1 MKAGLKVQ
9 ELGEPI
15 YFKNKNL
22 NHILRLNY
30 DVVKHLIGCFGM
42 TKKMGFVVLAGALLD
57 GGEGLFLNLTGF
69 QNLSGL

>member
-22 NHILRLNY
+22 NSIFGLNY
-30 DVVKHLIGCFGM
+30 DVVKHLIGCFGR
-42 TKKMGFVVLAGALLD
+42 TKKMGFVLAGALVD
-57 GGEGLFLNLTGF
+57 GV
-69 QNLSGL
+69 